1 MGQDKALLPWDGQT
15 FLSATIDRLMPYSQI
30 VMVVGGANAEKL
42 KPTIY
47 SRGAYL
53 VANRQPERGQF
64 SSLRMGLQEVL
75 NRGRDA
81 AIVALVDRPPALAA
95 TIEKLIDAFKSQ
107 AEVPEGQAKWAAVP
121 EYGGKHGHPIVI
133 SREMIECLL
142 KAEAESNARE
152 VEHANQDRIAY
163 VRVDDPNVVANVN
176 TPEEYAQ
183 LKQQV
188 SKS

>member
-15 FLSATIDRLMPYSQI
+15 FLSATIERLKPYSQMVI
-30 VMVVGGANAEKL
+30 VVGGANAEKI

-53 VANRQPERGQF
+53 VVNRQPERGQF
-64 SSLRMGLQEVL
+64 SSLRLGLQEVL

-81 AIVALVDRPPALAA
+81 AIVALVDRPPASTA
-95 TIEKLIDAFKSQ
+95 TIEKLIDVFKSQ
-107 AEVPEGQAKWAAVP
+107 SEVAEAQAKWAIVP
-121 EYGGKHGHPIVI
+121 EHSGKHGHPIVI

-142 KAEAESNARE
+142 KADAASNARE
-152 VEHANQDRIAY
+152 VEHANQQRIQY
-163 VRVDDPNVVANVN
+163 LPVDDANVVANLN

-183 LKQQV
+183 LTQHAA
-188 SKS
+188 KS